1 MNVSLSDREQR
12 QGLCYLCFQTL
23 LFPLLLQKLNGLLP
37 VPLRS
42 GAVNFLFFCV
52 NFAATILIFRSFLK
66 LELLEAWKKRKRCLL
81 TAAVTS
87 GIYAVTTAGLNLLLL
102 HFFPDFSNVNDES
115 IAKMLEESFSL
126 MCIGTVF
133 LVPLTEECLF
143 RGALFRGLYDKNPL
157 LAYVMS
163 TAAFCAIHIL
173 GYADTC
179 DATTLLLCFIQYIP
193 AGLCLAGAYR
203 ISGSICAPV
212 LVHTAVNLVAILTL
226 R

>member
-179 DATTLLLCFIQYIP
+179 DATTLLLCFIQYIFFFYS
-193 AGLCLAGAYR
+193 C
-203 ISGSICAPV
+203 
-212 LVHTAVNLVAILTL
+212 
-226 R
+226 

>member
-179 DATTLLLCFIQYIP
+179 DATTLLLCFIQYIFFFYFS
-193 AGLCLAGAYR
+193 CFIKVYIVYI
-203 ISGSICAPV
+203 IS
-212 LVHTAVNLVAILTL
+212 
-226 R
+226 